1 MFFEKGGLVILFLI
15 LKKHSMWSLIMFVKG
30 FHTEIAHSSFLTKS
44 FKTLMISID
53 QKTLS
58 TCYFQTLKLSYCT
71 VNNVVK
77 KIMFTII
84 PNRSFVM

>member
-30 FHTEIAHSSFLTKS
+30 FHTEIAHSLFLTKS

-58 TCYFQTLKLSYCT
+58 TFML
-71 VNNVVK
+71 
-77 KIMFTII
+77 F
-84 PNRSFVM
+84 PNP

>member
-15 LKKHSMWSLIMFVKG
+15 LKKHYMWSLIMFVKG

-58 TCYFQTLKLSYCT
+58 TFML
-71 VNNVVK
+71 
-77 KIMFTII
+77 F
-84 PNRSFVM
+84 PNP